1 MIEMVIL
8 TTILAILFL
17 FVSILSWKHKVVE
30 GVIIYL
36 ILSVGLGF
44 CSYLEY
50 DNMVTIQE
58 YTVLEKVTITENE
71 NVKVHYIIKDEEGN
85 KYITTKNV
93 TLKVGEK
100 IELKKE
106 EMNKKYKIV
115 KFEKGE

>member
-1 MIEMVIL
+1 MFVVCL
-8 TTILAILFL
+8 LAGLAILFL
-17 FVSILSWKHKVVE
+17 FIGFIFWESKIFE
-30 GVIIYL
+30 GVVIYT
-36 ILSVGLGF
+36 ILAVLLGIS
-44 CSYLEY
+44 SYFAY
-50 DNMVTIQE
+50 DDITTIQE

-100 IELKKE
+100 IEFKKE

-115 KFEKGE
+115 KFEEGE